1 VSGRNAAGAPHP
13 GGPDGAGA
21 GGSPWP
27 DLAAALFVVVLGGLA
42 LWQALAVPA
51 SPIYAQVGP
60 KAVPFAVAGG
70 LLLLG
75 AGLVAEALRGGGWSH
90 RLEEMQDAPPVNGRA
105 FGLLLAGLLA
115 NLLLIGPFGFSLAAT
130 VQYVLV
136 AAAFGSRRFLRD
148 AAVALA
154 LTLAAWFLFVEALGV
169 NIGAGVLEGLVL
181 RALGREPPA

>member
-1 VSGRNAAGAPHP
+1 VSGRDAAGAAH
-13 GGPDGAGA
+13 PDGVGA

-60 KAVPFAVAGG
+60 KAVPFAVAGV

-90 RLEEMQDAPPVNGRA
+90 RLEEVRDAPPANLRA

-115 NLLLIGPFGFSLAAT
+115 NLLLIGPFGFALAAT